1 MKILYLTSI
10 YDFNDKGNLYTDL
23 VDEIVEHGHTVVV
36 MTPKERKYNLKSQ
49 TVKYGENIILH
60 QFKCLNF
67 RGAVN
72 VLEKGLGTLS
82 LGYQYLRALKK
93 HFKSEKFD
101 MAIYATLPITY
112 TPVIKYLKRQGTFCY
127 LLHKDFF
134 PQSAVDLEM
143 MSTSSLSYKLFR
155 GIEKGLYANSDKIG
169 VMTPKNVE
177 FITSN
182 NPWLEKEKVEECPN
196 GIKPLPDERLKS
208 IKVSKNEVRSKYGIP
223 TDTVVFIYGGI
234 ISRAQ
239 GVDFIESV
247 FLQLKKSPVKN
258 AYFLLIGSGNES
270 ERLNKYI
277 TELRLGNV
285 KMMPFLPKKEYDEI
299 QGCADVGM
307 IFLDKRFTIA
317 NIPSRTLSYM
327 DMGLAI
333 VAGTDTYTD
342 YRELVEK
349 NEVGLWCS
357 SDNPVAMVEN
367 IRRLTDDKI
376 FRDSCS
382 KNSRN
387 YLLNNWTTEIVYNII
402 RKSFDSFKKK

>member
-1 MKILYLTSI
+1 
-10 YDFNDKGNLYTDL
+10 
-23 VDEIVEHGHTVVV
+23 
-36 MTPKERKYNLKSQ
+36 
-49 TVKYGENIILH
+49 
-60 QFKCLNF
+60 
-67 RGAVN
+67 
-72 VLEKGLGTLS
+72 
-82 LGYQYLRALKK
+82 
-93 HFKSEKFD
+93 
-101 MAIYATLPITY
+101 
-112 TPVIKYLKRQGTFCY
+112 
-127 LLHKDFF
+127 
-134 PQSAVDLEM
+134 
-143 MSTSSLSYKLFR
+143 
-155 GIEKGLYANSDKIG
+155 
-169 VMTPKNVE
+169 
-177 FITSN
+177 
-182 NPWLEKEKVEECPN
+182 
-196 GIKPLPDERLKS
+196 
-208 IKVSKNEVRSKYGIP
+208 VRSKYGIP
-223 TDTVVFIYGGI
+223 TDAVVFIYGGI

-239 GVDFIESV
+239 GVNFIESV